1 MSRAERLWAAV
12 RRQPVRVYLYGV
24 LVPGEALAVSYGL
37 ISDNQGALWL
47 ALGAAAL
54 VVPAAE
60 LARAKVTPLV
70 DPHNNAGDQ
79 LWAFKQ
85 LPTLRAKHKMPPLYD
100 FRSQPPGD
108 QTGG

>member
-1 MSRAERLWAAV
+1 MTRLYAV
-12 RRQPVRVYLYGV
+12 LRRQPVRAYLYGV

-37 ISDNQGALWL
+37 VTDNQGALWL

-60 LARAKVTPLV
+60 LARAKVTPLA
-70 DPHNNAGDQ
+70 DPHDNTGNH
-79 LWAFKQ
+79 LYSFEQ
-85 LPTLRAKHKMPPLYD
+85 LPKLRAKHKLPPLYD
-100 FRSQPPGD
+100 FRSRPPGD